1 MWVRQCH
8 KPPMTWT
15 QEEQAG
21 EWRENRRV
29 RLLKRTLH
37 RAKPYT
43 NRWRAAAQR
52 RALAHPHAL
61 AVAAVQAQV
70 RPLVARLEAS

>member
-1 MWVRQCH
+1 
-8 KPPMTWT
+8 MTWT

-43 NRWRAAAQR
+43 NRWRAVAHHRAGNRDQSLRLRGIPGSPESGLAIWR
-52 RALAHPHAL
+52 R
-61 AVAAVQAQV
+61 
-70 RPLVARLEAS
+70 RPEIERSRV